1 MQWIQFKN
9 ELYPISSVSFIIPV
23 KEYTEPTLVHL
34 GGMVGF
40 HVSPEQ
46 MKTIE
51 KEIAAEKAI
60 IKLI

>member
-40 HVSPEQ
+40 HVPVDLMES
-46 MKTIE
+46 IE
-51 KEIAAEKAI
+51 EDINGKKVI